1 MKNAL
6 TEARF
11 QFLAGVINE
20 NEFKQLNEIS
30 DDSKALGIL
39 FYPNEDENEDEDE
52 YEWNHDAII
61 NLVKDMG
68 YEDYEEVSDEF
79 THIFSPGDED
89 EMRIFRQRLNN
100 PNLQPTDLTIGM
112 YKQAIEQE
120 FPEKNI

>member
-39 FYPNEDENEDEDE
+39 FHPNEDENEDEDE

-68 YEDYEEVSDEF
+68 YEDYKEVSDEF

-120 FPEKNI
+120 FPEKNV